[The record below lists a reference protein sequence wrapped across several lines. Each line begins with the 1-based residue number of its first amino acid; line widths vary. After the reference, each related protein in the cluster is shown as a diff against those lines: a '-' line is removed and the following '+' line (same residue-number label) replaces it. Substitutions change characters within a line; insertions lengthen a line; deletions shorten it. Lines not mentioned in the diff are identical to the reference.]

1 MFWLDN
7 FKFSVELPTA
17 DPSQARSREKR
28 QFEGLDSSSSDSSD
42 DSETDS
48 SGDNT
53 DDDSS
58 DNTIKVKWQKK
69 KNLQSH

>member
-1 MFWLDN
+1 MVLWLNN
-7 FKFSVELPTA
+7 FTFLVELPTA

-28 QFEGLDSSSSDSSD
+28 QFEGLDSSSDSSD

-58 DNTIKVKWQKK
+58 DNTIKVKMT
-69 KNLQSH
+69 KNLQFR